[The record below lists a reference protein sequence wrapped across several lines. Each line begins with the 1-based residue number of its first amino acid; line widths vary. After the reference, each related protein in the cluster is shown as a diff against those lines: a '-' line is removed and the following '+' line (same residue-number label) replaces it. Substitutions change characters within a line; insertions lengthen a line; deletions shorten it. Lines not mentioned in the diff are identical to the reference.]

1 MTFYLLINTRSS
13 RFILLDVYIS
23 FPISIFYIKK
33 HIEKTY
39 LLNFFRKENLIHN
52 AARVK

>member
-23 FPISIFYIKK
+23 FSISIFYIKK

-39 LLNFFRKENLIHN
+39 LIFLEKKI
-52 AARVK
+52 